1 MKRFILSFFVMV
13 FCPMMLFAQRIAVL
27 DFNAGSGVSQ
37 ADVDGVSAIFNT
49 YFSPKGYTL
58 VERTLIDRVIDE
70 QNFQRGKYT
79 EDQMVKVGAIL
90 NVSKIVVGDVNVVMN
105 QYNVDVRVIN
115 VQSGTIAAKDG
126 VTWSQNSSY
135 RDMMKEL
142 AARLAG
148 KIAIT
153 PVQDEGPSPS
163 SNAGQREKVV
173 TVLDYL
179 KIFPYELGTFNNV
192 PTAVIS
198 QLNKQG
204 KYGYNSWRIPT
215 SEEISLLKGLGFA
228 SDKKYMT
235 QENGSGIVL
244 LVTEKEGVNTGGT
257 QSQGSDYVENTA
269 GLNMK
274 MVYVGGGTFQ
284 MGATSE
290 QGSDAYNHEKP
301 VRSVRLDS
309 YYIGACEVTQAQWE
323 KVMGTSIHQQAS
335 KIDKPAMYGVG
346 PDYPMYYVSWDE
358 AQAFC
363 RELSRMTGKTYVLS
377 TEAQWEYA
385 ARGGNKKEGTKY
397 SGSWSIDA
405 VAWYDGNSGGGT
417 HPVGSKRA
425 NALGIHDMSGNV
437 WEWCS
442 DWNGTYQSSDIENP
456 TGPSLGS
463 NRVRRGGSWFDYAI
477 DCRVSRRGISTPGI
491 RGGNLGFRVVCLP

>member
-13 FCPMMLFAQRIAVL
+13 FCSMMLFAQRIAVL

-163 SNAGQREKVV
+163 ANAGQREKVV

-244 LVTEKEGVNTGGT
+244 LVTEKEGVNTGGI

-274 MVYVGGGTFQ
+274 MVFVEGGTFQ

-290 QGSDAYNHEKP
+290 QGSDANDNEKP
-301 VRSVRLDS
+301 VRDVRVDS

-323 KVMGTSIHQQAS
+323 KVMGSNPSYFKGADLPVES
-335 KIDKPAMYGVG
+335 
-346 PDYPMYYVSWDE
+346 VSWEE
-358 AQAFC
+358 AHAFC
-363 RELSRMTGKTYVLS
+363 RELSRMTGKTYVLP

-385 ARGGNKKEGTKY
+385 ARGENKKEGTKY

-405 VAWYDGNSGGGT
+405 VAWYSGNSGGST

-425 NALGIHDMSGNV
+425 NVLGIHDMSGNV
-437 WEWCS
+437 SEWCS
-442 DWNGTYQSSDIENP
+442 DWYGTYQGAATENP
-456 TGPSLGS
+456 TGPSWGS
-463 NRVRRGGSWFDYAI
+463 SRVNRGGSWIHGARH
-477 DCRVSRRGISTPGI
+477 CRVSFRLNFAPRI
-491 RGGNLGFRVVCLP
+491 RFRSLGFRVVCLP

>member
-126 VTWSQNSSY
+126 VTWSQNSSC
-135 RDMMKEL
+135 RDMMKVLATRL
-142 AARLAG
+142 AA
-148 KIAIT
+148 KIAIKN
-153 PVQDEGPSPS
+153 QDC
-163 SNAGQREKVV
+163 
-173 TVLDYL
+173 
-179 KIFPYELGTFNNV
+179 
-192 PTAVIS
+192 
-198 QLNKQG
+198 
-204 KYGYNSWRIPT
+204 
-215 SEEISLLKGLGFA
+215 
-228 SDKKYMT
+228 
-235 QENGSGIVL
+235 
-244 LVTEKEGVNTGGT
+244 
-257 QSQGSDYVENTA
+257 DYVEKKL

-274 MVYVGGGTFQ
+274 MVFVEGGTFQ

-290 QGSDAYNHEKP
+290 QDDAYDNEKP
-301 VRSVRLDS
+301 VRNVSLDS

-323 KVMGTSIHQQAS
+323 KVMGTSIHQQAG
-335 KIDKPAMYGVG
+335 KIDNTVGYCVG
-346 PDYPMYYVSWDE
+346 PDYPMCYVSWEE
-358 AQAFC
+358 AQIFC
-363 RELSRMTGKTYVLS
+363 RELSRLTGKTYMLP

-385 ARGGNKKEGTKY
+385 ARGGNKKERTMY
-397 SGSWSIDA
+397 SGSCTIDK
-405 VAWYDGNSGGGT
+405 VAWYHGNSEGRA
-417 HPVGSKRA
+417 HMVGKKMA
-425 NALGIHDMSGNV
+425 NALGIYDMTGNV
-437 WEWCS
+437 LEWCS
-442 DWNGTYQSSDIENP
+442 DWYGPYQGSDTEDPKGASSGD
-456 TGPSLGS
+456 S
-463 NRVRRGGSWFDYAI
+463 RVNRGGSWGCGAEY
-477 DCRVSRRGISTPGI
+477 CRVSFRFDVVPWFRDAS
-491 RGGNLGFRVVCLP
+491 LGFRVVCLP